1 MKIAVIGSGPVAFEA
16 ALDFYLEG
24 AEVKIIGKRR
34 PLSKLH
40 FFGTTS
46 PFKDLSIDPAL
57 FMTSLGRDFIGLES
71 KVKEDSMTYEE
82 LWESYCAPLSQKMME
97 QGLYL
102 NREVL
107 RVQKRFL
114 DPEEEIK
121 GRSRLHDL
129 FRVTYGLNPSG
140 MVEEQIK
147 ENPELKEKLGADI
160 LASLKNQVESFED
173 FDLVFD
179 CRGDYQRPIPMGAG
193 HHYALNEK
201 SVAALGGISYGLP
214 SFDQLEELKKNKVLT
229 VVGSGLASAYTVLAL
244 ESWLEEKSHIL
255 NIISSEKSLFKRVL
269 SEDKLPSELKE
280 KLKSLIG
287 TSMEKW
293 RQECLKTEKE
303 LHAWR
308 DLPLHEKNK
317 VPQPQFPEPQLRLF
331 EGYSVS
337 SVDRLIDR
345 EGLFLTLEIPSWRD
359 EEKKELVTVAQD
371 HVIAVVGYRLDPR
384 FCEGLCDDEPG
395 HFSFISNEQQQN
407 PKASLERLPLVK
419 SEILKFFS
427 RA

>member
-24 AEVKIIGKRR
+24 AEVKIIGKGR

-40 FFGTTS
+40 LFATTA
-46 PFKDLSIDPAL
+46 PFKALPIDGSS
-57 FMTSLGRDFIGLES
+57 FMTSKGREFVSLNEGPNDYQS
-71 KVKEDSMTYEE
+71 
-82 LWESYCAPLSQKMME
+82 LWENYFAPLAKKMME
-97 QGLYL
+97 LGLYHQ
-102 NREVL
+102 REVL

-114 DPEEEIK
+114 DPDEEIE

-129 FRVTYGLNPSG
+129 FRLTYGLNPSG

-147 ENPELKEKLGADI
+147 ENPELKEKLGEDI

-179 CRGDYQRPIPMGAG
+179 CRGDFQRPIPMGAG

-201 SVAALGGISYGLP
+201 SVAALGGITYGLP
-214 SFDQLEELKKNKVLT
+214 NKDQLEDLKTNKVLT
-229 VVGSGLASAYTVLAL
+229 IVGSGLASAYTVLAL
-244 ESWLEEKSHIL
+244 ESWLNEQGGIL
-255 NIISSEKSLFKRVL
+255 NIISSEKSLFKKVL
-269 SEDKLPSELKE
+269 SEEKLPKDLKE
-280 KLKSLIG
+280 RLKSLIG

-293 RQECLKTEKE
+293 RQECLKTEEE
-303 LHAWR
+303 LLKWR

-317 VPQPQFPEPQLRLF
+317 IPQPQFPEPQLRLF
-331 EGYSVS
+331 EGYSVT

-345 EGLFLTLEIPSWRD
+345 EGLFLTLEIPGWRD
-359 EEKKELVTVAQD
+359 QEKKDLVTVAQD
-371 HVIAVVGYRLDPR
+371 HVIAVVGYRPDSR
-384 FCEGLCDDEPG
+384 FCEGLREDEPG
-395 HFSFISNEQQQN
+395 HFSFSSNEQQQN